1 MLNILVAED
10 NAGLRNLMCVHL
22 KRAGYNA
29 VEAENGQVALDI
41 IDSMTIHLL
50 IVDIMMPEVD
60 GYQLTK
66 ALRDA
71 RYTQPILVVTAKETL
86 EDKRMGFRQGADDY
100 MVKPI
105 DMDEMILR
113 VEALLRRAQIA
124 EQTVT
129 HIGDCVLDETSL
141 TVTYHGETIHLRQK
155 EFQLLH
161 KLVTYPGKI
170 FTRQMLMDEIW
181 GYDSETDPRSVDVH
195 VKRVREKIEN
205 VDVIELVTVRGLGYK
220 AVIHQ

>member
-10 NAGLRNLMCVHL
+10 NDSLRALMCVHL
-22 KRAGYNA
+22 RRAGYNA
-29 VEAENGQVALDI
+29 VEARNGQEALDV
-41 IDSMTIHLL
+41 IDTMTIHLL

-60 GYQLTK
+60 GYQLTS

-71 RYTQPILVVTAKETL
+71 NYTQPILIVSAKETL
-86 EDKRMGFRQGADDY
+86 DDKREGFRYGADDY

-105 DMDEMILR
+105 EMDELLLR
-113 VEALLRRAQIA
+113 VGALLRRAQIA

-129 HIGDCVLDETSL
+129 RIGECVLDESSL
-141 TVTYHGETIHLRQK
+141 TLTYGKQVIHFRQK
-155 EFQLLH
+155 EFQLLQ
-161 KLVTYPGKI
+161 KLVTYPEKI

-195 VKRVREKIEN
+195 VKRVREKLES
-205 VDVIELVTVRGLGYK
+205 VPEMELVTVRGLGYK
-220 AVIHQ
+220 AVIHG

>member
-10 NAGLRNLMCVHL
+10 NSSLRNLICVHL

-29 VEAENGQVALDI
+29 VPAENGQAALDVM
-41 IDSMTIHLL
+41 DSMTIHLL

-60 GYQLTK
+60 GYQLTS
-66 ALRDA
+66 ALREA
-71 RYTQPILVVTAKETL
+71 NFTQPILIVSARETL
-86 EDKRMGFRQGADDY
+86 DDKREGFKYGADDY

-105 DMDEMILR
+105 DMDEMLLR
-113 VEALLRRAQIA
+113 VGALLRRAQIT

-129 HIGDCVLDETSL
+129 RIGDCTLDESSL
-141 TVTYHGETIHLRQK
+141 TLSYGDNVIHLRQK
-155 EFQLLH
+155 EFQLLQ

-181 GYDSETDPRSVDVH
+181 GFDSETDPRSVDVH
-195 VKRVREKIEN
+195 IKRVREKLDMIPS
-205 VDVIELVTVRGLGYK
+205 IELVTVRGLGYK
-220 AVIHQ
+220 AVIRS